1 MNDEDLDTQ
10 ALIERIGASY
20 GVSTQRALAEVLG
33 VPPNS
38 ISTWV
43 QRNSFPGKAIIQCSL
58 DTGADL
64 NWLLTGKFSNSN
76 LRDEPS
82 LKGKALYEEIMAS
95 GGKSVLRRILD
106 AYGFSMQKDLAELL
120 DISSGTISTWIKRG
134 YFPGDVVVSCALD
147 TGVSLRWLATGK
159 GDMFEVPT
167 QDAATTKA
175 ISIPKQKL
183 ESGVLSDA
191 GEWQMDA
198 ALSAVDKRFLVFIDG
213 VSHSWLV
220 NTDVKNVGNGRW
232 VINIDNF
239 YDVYDIARLPGGK
252 LKLSNNSVSFD
263 CNASDVTP
271 FGAVLFTLEK
281 NG

>member
-82 LKGKALYEEIMAS
+82 LKGKALYDEIMAS

-159 GDMFEVPT
+159 GDMFDVPS
-167 QDAATTKA
+167 QGAATTKA

>member
-159 GDMFEVPT
+159 GDMFEVST
-167 QDAATTKA
+167 QGAATTKA